1 MRFLTAE
8 YVFPIMTAP
17 VEGGILVIGEDGSIL
32 DLIDPANLDYEINDL
47 EKHAGFL
54 CPGFI
59 NSHCHLELSWAKG
72 LIDKGQ
78 GLDHFLKQLE
88 VFRKGIS
95 DDEVIRAI
103 QTEGDGML
111 KSGIVAVGDISN
123 GITTVKYKQDS
134 QILFHTFAEAY
145 GSDPAY
151 ADWIFN
157 KVSGVYQ
164 SFRSLDR
171 NNMASITPHA
181 TYSLSPELFRLIA
194 DDALEN
200 RSILSIHH
208 QESEDENLYFLNGTG
223 KIAAR
228 RQFFNP
234 EITPFMP
241 TGLSPIESIAGYFS
255 NEQVMMLVHNTISKE
270 SDLLAGSYFK
280 QLYWCF
286 CPNANLFIENRLP
299 DTELFRKHDSCITLG
314 TDSLASNTGLSALEE
329 IKTIQ
334 AHFPWIPLC
343 EMLKWATY
351 NGAEALGFNQLGSFE
366 KGRKPGVV
374 LIENPDMENLC
385 LLPGSSSRL
394 LLMHGYES
402 YY

>member
-1 MRFLTAE
+1 MHFLTAD
-8 YVFPIMTAP
+8 YVFPVFTDP
-17 VEGGILVIGEDGSIL
+17 VQGGILVVGEDGSIL
-32 DLIDPANLDYEINDL
+32 DLIDPANLDYEINEL
-47 EKHAGFL
+47 VRHAGFL

-88 VFRKGIS
+88 ILRKDIS
-95 DDEVIRAI
+95 KDEVNRAI
-103 QTEGDGML
+103 KSEGDGML
-111 KSGIVAVGDISN
+111 KNGIVAVGDISN
-123 GITTVKYKQDS
+123 GSDTASYKQDS
-134 QILFHTFAEAY
+134 SILFHSFAEAF

-151 ADWIFN
+151 ADRVFN

-164 SFRSLDR
+164 SFRTLDR
-171 NNMASITPHA
+171 NNKASITPHA

-194 DDALEN
+194 AHAHEN
-200 RSILSIHH
+200 RYILSIHH

-234 EITPFMP
+234 DILPFTP
-241 TGLSPIESIAGYFS
+241 TGLSPIESIAGYFDKQ
-255 NEQVMMLVHNTISKE
+255 QVLMLVHNTVSKE
-270 SDLLAGSYFK
+270 SDLLTGSYFK
-280 QLYWCF
+280 QLYWCL

-314 TDSLASNTGLSALEE
+314 TDSLASNTGLSVLEE

-343 EMLKWATY
+343 EMLKWATF
-351 NGAEALGFNQLGSFE
+351 NGASALGFNHLGSFE
-366 KGRKPGVV
+366 KGMKPGIV
-374 LIENPDMENLC
+374 LIENPDVENLS

-394 LLMHGYES
+394 LFMHGYES
-402 YY
+402 HN